1 MDTPNF
7 FMYIGASVLAVV
19 ITAFI
24 FALVFNVKKQMKL
37 MQMQID
43 LLTKIAEKSG
53 VESQEISQI
62 VNA

>member
-19 ITAFI
+19 IMAFI
-24 FALVFNVKKQMKL
+24 FALVFNVKKHMKL

-53 VESQEISQI
+53 VESEEISQI